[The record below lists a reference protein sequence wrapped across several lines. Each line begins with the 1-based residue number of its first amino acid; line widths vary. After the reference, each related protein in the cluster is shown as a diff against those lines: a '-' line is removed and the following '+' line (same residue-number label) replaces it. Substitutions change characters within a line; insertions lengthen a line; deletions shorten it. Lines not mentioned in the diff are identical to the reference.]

1 MNSKTKQLGLAGL
14 AVGLAAGAVFVW
26 LRSKRPA
33 KKPAELPGQSRIER
47 ALDRTLIRARR
58 QATIPL
64 DPHHRYVIFSDH
76 HKGAGDEAD
85 DFAKCADTYLKA
97 LVEYNQQ
104 GFTLIILGD
113 SEELWENQIAEVMQ
127 TYPEVFAAEGRFYP
141 NRYIRLVGN
150 HDNAWEIETNIRRY
164 LDPYF
169 PGINFYHGLVF
180 RYQNGSEVSGEILL
194 AHGQQGT
201 LDADVFDFLPPRILP
216 LYRLFQN
223 LTGLGHTSPSRD
235 DCLRGQHDTM
245 MYRWASKQSKLLL
258 IAGHTHRPVWSSRT
272 HLEKLLGQFNE
283 LLALEPAQRSGDFEL
298 QAEQLKAEIEK
309 RAEKEPPCNDTIK
322 TRPCYFNTGC
332 CRFDD
337 GDITGIELEDGELRL
352 VKWGRQMGEIQRSE
366 LEKAPLSKIFANL

>member
-1 MNSKTKQLGLAGL
+1 MRLKTKQLGLAGL
-14 AVGLAAGAVFVW
+14 AVGLAAGGVFIW
-26 LRSKRPA
+26 LRSKRSV

-47 ALDRTLIRARR
+47 ALDRTLLRARR

-64 DPHHRYVIFSDH
+64 GPLHRYVIFSDH

-97 LVEYNQQ
+97 LSEYEQQ

-113 SEELWENQIAEVMQ
+113 SEELWENPIAEVMQ
-127 TYPEVFAAEGRFYP
+127 TYPEVFAAEQRFYP
-141 NRYIRLVGN
+141 DRYIRVIGN
-150 HDNAWEIETNIRRY
+150 HDNAWEIESNIHRY
-164 LDPYF
+164 LEVYF
-169 PGINFYHGLVF
+169 PGIRIYPALVF
-180 RYQNGSEVSGEILL
+180 QYQNGSAASGEIFL
-194 AHGQQGT
+194 AHGHQGT
-201 LDADVFDFLPPRILP
+201 LDADVFEFMPPLVLPYYRI
-216 LYRLFQN
+216 FQN

-245 MYRWASKQSKLLL
+245 MYRWASKQPRLLL

-272 HLEKLLGQFNE
+272 HLEKLLGQLN
-283 LLALEPAQRSGDFEL
+283 SL
-298 QAEQLKAEIEK
+298 QALAPGQRPTDYEPQTAQLKAEIEK

-322 TRPCYFNTGC
+322 TQPCYFNTGC
-332 CRFDD
+332 CRFED

-352 VKWGRQMGEIQRSE
+352 VKWGDQQGEIQRME